1 MNKSVYFKCICQGGY
16 DGQEVVLTSHNSK
29 VRVLDLKCFFFSMSL
44 WVSSGNSVFV
54 LPPKNISPCVCD
66 CFQKEWGF
74 VHRFSHVFQ
83 AI

>member
-1 MNKSVYFKCICQGGY
+1 MHMPGWIRRAGGSIDISQFQGQSFGP
-16 DGQEVVLTSHNSK
+16 EM
-29 VRVLDLKCFFFSMSL
+29 FFFSMSL